1 MYCTIMPPNRGPN
14 VGPRS
19 GPRRYHPN
27 TPLNNGQV
35 RENETE
41 DDERYTTLQL
51 TLFHLDGTCH

>member
-1 MYCTIMPPNRGPN
+1 M
-14 VGPRS
+14 GPRS